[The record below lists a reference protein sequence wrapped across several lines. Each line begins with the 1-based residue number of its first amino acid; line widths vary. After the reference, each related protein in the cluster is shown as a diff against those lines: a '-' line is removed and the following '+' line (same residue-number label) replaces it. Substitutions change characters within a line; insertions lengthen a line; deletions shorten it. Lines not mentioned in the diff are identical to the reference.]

1 MLAHTKKKI
10 QTERHTAKP
19 TRSRFTA
26 CLLSSVLALCPVFA
40 SCDEDNEPETEAGT
54 PCSENACV
62 GNAAHICVNGQAEIR
77 ECATGCDTSIGLCAS
92 DSGARCSANK
102 CLGTTLLS
110 CVAGKTIAQNCGKA
124 GCNASIGKC
133 NASQQATCTRNT
145 CEGNTLLICINGK
158 AVRNECGT
166 AGCDAATG
174 TCNQACTEGATE
186 CVLEEDIKRQTV
198 GVIRTCKDG
207 KWTVTEILNTPEDML
222 KRRCK

>member
-1 MLAHTKKKI
+1 MFAHTNKKI
-10 QTERHTAKP
+10 HAERHTAKP

-26 CLLSSVLALCPVFA
+26 CLLSSALALCPVFA

-54 PCSENACV
+54 PCSENTCA
-62 GNAAHICVNGQAEIR
+62 GTAAHICVNGQAEIR
-77 ECATGCDTSIGLCAS
+77 ECASGCDASIGLCAS
-92 DSGARCSANK
+92 ESGARCSASK
-102 CLGTTLLS
+102 CLGTTSLA

-124 GCNASIGKC
+124 GCNANTGSC
-133 NASQQATCTRNT
+133 NASQQNTCTQNA
-145 CEGNTLLICINGK
+145 CEGNTSLVCVNGK
-158 AVRNECGT
+158 TIRNDCGS

-186 CVLEEDIKRQTV
+186 CVLEEDIKRQTI

-207 KWTVTEILNTPEDML
+207 KWTTTEILNNPEDML